1 MRECFVL
8 YRGRSSR
15 KSGRGEVGVF
25 EILGGEGGDVVA
37 DMRGDTRDGFLD
49 LSWVV
54 VGLVFV
60 DTGDPSVVSKGR
72 EVIRN
77 RDNFCKAERASL
89 RASTRD
95 SRSLYSKKKM
105 KKSVID
111 EDGRLTLGKL
121 SDIFWGYLA
130 ETLSSSLDRLGNTL

>member
-1 MRECFVL
+1 MGGICNGSMCSRSSTSEGMRECFVL
-8 YRGRSSR
+8 WRERSSR
-15 KSGRGEVGVF
+15 KGGRGEVGVF

-37 DMRGDTRDGFLD
+37 DVRGDARDGFLD

-60 DTGDPSVVSKGR
+60 DTGDPSVVSKSR

-77 RDNFCKAERASL
+77 GDNFCKAERASL

-95 SRSLYSKKKM
+95 SRSLYSKK
-105 KKSVID
+105 D
-111 EDGRLTLGKL
+111 EEKCDRSGRWATDPGE
-121 SDIFWGYLA
+121 A
-130 ETLSSSLDRLGNTL
+130 Q

>member
-1 MRECFVL
+1 ML
-8 YRGRSSR
+8 WRGRSGR

-37 DMRGDTRDGFLD
+37 DVRGDARDGFLD

-60 DTGDPSVVSKGR
+60 DTGDPGMVSKGR

-77 RDNFCKAERASL
+77 KDNFCKAERASL

-95 SRSLYSKKKM
+95 SRSLYSKKIEE
-105 KKSVID
+105 SVID
-111 EDGRLTLGKL
+111 RGHGLLTLGKL

-130 ETLSSSLDRLGNTL
+130 KTLSGSLDRLRNTL